1 MHYETAVPVVVD
13 RLVQQMILQMLNP
26 IFDPT
31 FSNSSYGFRP
41 GRDAHMALEQA
52 RKYVAQEG
60 REFVVDLDLEKFF
73 DRVNHDTLAYVNVFL
88 CPESRAGSATNASFS
103 SFGAFSRPA

>member
-1 MHYETAVPVVVD
+1 
-13 RLVQQMILQMLNP
+13 
-26 IFDPT
+26 
-31 FSNSSYGFRP
+31 
-41 GRDAHMALEQA
+41 MALEQA
-52 RKYVAQEG
+52 LKYVAQEG

-88 CPESRAGSATNASFS
+88 CPESLAGSATNASFS